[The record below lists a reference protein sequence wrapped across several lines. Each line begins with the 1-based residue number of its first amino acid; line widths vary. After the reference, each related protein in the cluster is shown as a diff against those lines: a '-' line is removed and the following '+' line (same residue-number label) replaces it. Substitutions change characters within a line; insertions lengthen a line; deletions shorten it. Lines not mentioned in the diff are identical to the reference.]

1 MERGSLDIDNVLY
14 AFCIKVTVLFKITQ
28 TIELEIHHCE
38 HILSCYR
45 SYFGTAG
52 KRLRSSR
59 GFFFFFF
66 SRLSLHT
73 KGYDCCR
80 LLSGIFLAWE
90 TRNVTIPALND
101 SKYIECR
108 FITCSCCPSSAWLT
122 LEGSE
127 YYDAS
132 YSISS
137 MCLIMSTSLTMLLA
151 FAPKVRIFCLETP
164 HENKGKHQLWD
175 Y

>member
-66 SRLSLHT
+66 AVVFTYQGL
-73 KGYDCCR
+73 R
-80 LLSGIFLAWE
+80 LLSTVVRDFLGLGDTQCHYTCPEWLKVHRMSVYNVFVLSIIGVADIGRIWVLWRLLCHFIHVPDHEYFFDDTIDVCSKGENFMVGNPPWE
-90 TRNVTIPALND
+90 
-101 SKYIECR
+101 
-108 FITCSCCPSSAWLT
+108 
-122 LEGSE
+122 
-127 YYDAS
+127 
-132 YSISS
+132 
-137 MCLIMSTSLTMLLA
+137 
-151 FAPKVRIFCLETP
+151 
-164 HENKGKHQLWD
+164 
-175 Y
+175 